1 MYVLLFFVMGIF
13 LTQVCGIRDGSH
25 LPIYYTFSLIEIISK
40 KSSFRRSIDNN
51 SENARSYM

>member
-1 MYVLLFFVMGIF
+1 MGIF
-13 LTQVCGIRDGSH
+13 LTQVCGICDGSQ